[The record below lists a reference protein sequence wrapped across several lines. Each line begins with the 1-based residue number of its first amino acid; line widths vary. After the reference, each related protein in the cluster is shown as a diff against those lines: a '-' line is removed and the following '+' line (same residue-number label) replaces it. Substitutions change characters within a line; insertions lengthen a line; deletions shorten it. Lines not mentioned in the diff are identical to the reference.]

1 MADRS
6 KRPRGNDGAGQPSKR
21 NKVRH
26 VAYIS
31 LQLKGHQWYKSNT
44 RQWTYRQVIE
54 RGDAGMFDLESQN
67 PSDER
72 KDEGSASDDDDIEA
86 QIKKEVEGMKPQKK
100 SNKPFQAV
108 KLDIPCRM
116 LRPNQ
121 SHLPA
126 PIIHLT
132 LNRVVVSFIKIDK
145 ALDPVQIAHRL
156 CVEARAN
163 PDKKRSR
170 WIQRMT
176 PITLTQKVLGGGLE
190 ELSREVLKPHFH
202 SGGPPKK
209 YAIRPSVRNNSEWN
223 RDSVIKLVAGIVG
236 PEHPVDLKN
245 FDALIL
251 VDVVQNICG
260 MSVVGRDYEELKRYN
275 LSEIYEPTPKP
286 KIAPAPAAEE
296 TKTEAKEESKPSEPM
311 PESETV
317 PSETKREAKE
327 E

>member
-21 NKVRH
+21 NK
-26 VAYIS
+26 
-31 LQLKGHQWYKSNT
+31 KGHQWYKSNT

-54 RGDAGMFDLESQN
+54 RGDAGMFVSSNRGKERNCVSEMMDLLYQDLESQN
-67 PSDER
+67 PPDER
-72 KDEGSASDDDDIEA
+72 KDEDSASDNDDIEA

-100 SNKPFQAV
+100 SNKLFQAV
-108 KLDIPCRM
+108 KLDIPC
-116 LRPNQ
+116 L
-121 SHLPA
+121 
-126 PIIHLT
+126 
-132 LNRVVVSFIKIDK
+132 SFIRIDK

-286 KIAPAPAAEE
+286 NIAPAPAAEE
-296 TKTEAKEESKPSEPM
+296 TKSEAKEESKPSEPM

-317 PSETKREAKE
+317 PSEMKSEAKE